1 MSTTTTIYPSSSA
14 MTADSRAV
22 RFESQCV
29 LIPEPQAE
37 SLIHKLGKTF
47 VLPLWK
53 RSPEVELDTRARVIE
68 ERSGR
73 RGGGQSPK

>member
-1 MSTTTTIYPSSSA
+1 

-37 SLIHKLGKTF
+37 SLIRKLGKSFT
-47 VLPLWK
+47 LPLLK
-53 RSPEVELDTRARVIE
+53 RSPETELDSRGRIIE
-68 ERSGR
+68 ERFGGR
-73 RGGGQSPK
+73 SSGQSSR